1 MTQECKY
8 FTKIVKGSFHQV
20 NTSIFS
26 SNSVGKQCVPNCA
39 TAALYTSIIPL
50 YRWTSDILDNILKC
64 GDKLYNDIHSG
75 NDFLQVHEICKEI
88 RIHHNLYAF
97 QIRHEYFGQIHNQC
111 ALDAVNMT
119 LEKATSCV
127 LQQNQNCQW
136 AYCILCVG
144 NQNGATASL
153 LCLSGN
159 NCYIFDPHS
168 RNSYGKPTPD
178 GTSVLMMFQNRQ
190 KMISYLRNLYSL
202 LKYPTTIKSVIATD
216 IYSMCHIDFH
226 IIDTTVQNYF
236 LDQHYF
242 AFCTRTEKGK
252 NDTRNSESKV
262 LCNDYQET
270 FVSETVPQKKKRDRV
285 KEKRDNDRCRIKQ
298 NRENIGGRVKQ
309 NTDNIRIAKRQK
321 KDKENG
327 KDQKDKENGK
337 DKVLHND
344 YQQIF
349 ASRTVHPNDKGEVLD
364 NDYQETFVSDIV
376 LPKRKRDRVK
386 ENREK
391 TRGRIKQN
399 RENIGGRVK
408 QNKDKIRK
416 AKRQKKDKEN
426 GKDKR
431 DKENAK
437 GKVLDNDCQQIFAS
451 RTVHPNDKG
460 EVLDN
465 DYQETFVSD
474 IVLPKRKRD
483 RVKENREKTRGRI
496 KQNRENIGGKVKQN
510 KDKIRKAK
518 RQKKDTE
525 NGKDKRDKENGKDKV
540 LDKDYQ

>member
-8 FTKIVKGSFHQV
+8 FTKIVKGSFHQG

-88 RIHHNLYAF
+88 RIHNNLYAF
-97 QIRHEYFGQIHNQC
+97 QIRHEYFGGIHNQC
-111 ALDAVNMT
+111 ALDTVNMT

-153 LCLSGN
+153 LCLSVN

-168 RNSYGKPTPD
+168 RNPYGESVPD

-190 KMISYLRNLYSL
+190 KMISYLCNLYSL
-202 LKYPTTIKSVIATD
+202 SKYPTTIKSVIATD

-226 IIDTTVQNYF
+226 MIDTTVQNYF

-252 NDTRNSESKV
+252 NDTRNSVSKV

-270 FVSETVPQKKKRDRV
+270 FVSGTVPQKRKRDRV
-285 KEKRDNDRCRIKQ
+285 KQKRDNNTGRIKQ
-298 NRENIGGRVKQ
+298 NREIIRGRVKQ
-309 NTDNIRIAKRQK
+309 NKDNIRIPKRQK

-327 KDQKDKENGK
+327 KD
-337 DKVLHND
+337 KVLDND

-364 NDYQETFVSDIV
+364 NDYEETFVSDIV
-376 LPKRKRDRVK
+376 LPKRKR
-386 ENREK
+386 E
-391 TRGRIKQN
+391 Q
-399 RENIGGRVK
+399 
-408 QNKDKIRK
+408 
-416 AKRQKKDKEN
+416 
-426 GKDKR
+426 
-431 DKENAK
+431 
-437 GKVLDNDCQQIFAS
+437 
-451 RTVHPNDKG
+451 RTL
-460 EVLDN
+460 EV
-465 DYQETFVSD
+465 E
-474 IVLPKRKRD
+474 
-483 RVKENREKTRGRI
+483 
-496 KQNRENIGGKVKQN
+496 
-510 KDKIRKAK
+510 
-518 RQKKDTE
+518 
-525 NGKDKRDKENGKDKV
+525 
-540 LDKDYQ
+540 

>member
-1 MTQECKY
+1 M
-8 FTKIVKGSFHQV
+8 KIVKGSFHQG

-39 TAALYTSIIPL
+39 TATLYTSIIPL

-88 RIHHNLYAF
+88 RIHNNLYAF
-97 QIRHEYFGQIHNQC
+97 QIRHEYFGRIHNQC
-111 ALDAVNMT
+111 ALDTVNMT

-153 LCLSGN
+153 LCLSVN

-168 RNSYGKPTPD
+168 RNSYGESVPD

-190 KMISYLRNLYSL
+190 KMISYLPNLYCLS
-202 LKYPTTIKSVIATD
+202 KYPTTIKSVIATD

-226 IIDTTVQNYF
+226 MIDTTVQNYF

-252 NDTRNSESKV
+252 NDTRNSVSKV

-270 FVSETVPQKKKRDRV
+270 FVSGTVPQKRKRDRV
-285 KEKRDNDRCRIKQ
+285 KQKRDNNTGRIKQ
-298 NRENIGGRVKQ
+298 NRENISGRVKQ
-309 NTDNIRIAKRQK
+309 NRDNIRIPKRQK

-327 KDQKDKENGK
+327 KD
-337 DKVLHND
+337 KVLDND
-344 YQQIF
+344 YQQIC

-376 LPKRKRDRVK
+376 LPKRKRDREK
-386 ENREK
+386 ENREN
-391 TRGRIKQN
+391 TRGRMKQN
-399 RENIGGRVK
+399 RENIRGRVK
-408 QNKDKIRK
+408 QNRDNIR
-416 AKRQKKDKEN
+416 
-426 GKDKR
+426 
-431 DKENAK
+431 
-437 GKVLDNDCQQIFAS
+437 
-451 RTVHPNDKG
+451 
-460 EVLDN
+460 
-465 DYQETFVSD
+465 
-474 IVLPKRKRD
+474 
-483 RVKENREKTRGRI
+483 
-496 KQNRENIGGKVKQN
+496 
-510 KDKIRKAK
+510 
-518 RQKKDTE
+518 
-525 NGKDKRDKENGKDKV
+525 
-540 LDKDYQ
+540 

>member
-8 FTKIVKGSFHQV
+8 FTKIVKGSFHQG

-97 QIRHEYFGQIHNQC
+97 QIRHEYFGRIHNQC
-111 ALDAVNMT
+111 ALDTVNMT

-136 AYCILCVG
+136 AYCILCVA

-202 LKYPTTIKSVIATD
+202 PKYPTTIKSVIATD

-226 IIDTTVQNYF
+226 IIDTTVQNYL
-236 LDQHYF
+236 LDQRYF
-242 AFCTRTEKGK
+242 AFCTRTERGK

-270 FVSETVPQKKKRDRV
+270 FVSETVPQKRKTDRV
-285 KEKRDNDRCRIKQ
+285 KENRDNTRGKMKH
-298 NRENIGGRVKQ
+298 NREHIRGRVKQ
-309 NTDNIRIAKRQK
+309 NKDKIRKAKRQK

-327 KDQKDKENGK
+327 KDQKDKQNGK
-337 DKVLHND
+337 DKVLDND

-349 ASRTVHPNDKGEVLD
+349 ASQTVHPNDKGEVLD

-386 ENREK
+386 EKRDNDRC
-391 TRGRIKQN
+391 RIK
-399 RENIGGRVK
+399 
-408 QNKDKIRK
+408 
-416 AKRQKKDKEN
+416 
-426 GKDKR
+426 
-431 DKENAK
+431 
-437 GKVLDNDCQQIFAS
+437 
-451 RTVHPNDKG
+451 
-460 EVLDN
+460 
-465 DYQETFVSD
+465 
-474 IVLPKRKRD
+474 
-483 RVKENREKTRGRI
+483 
-496 KQNRENIGGKVKQN
+496 
-510 KDKIRKAK
+510 
-518 RQKKDTE
+518 
-525 NGKDKRDKENGKDKV
+525 
-540 LDKDYQ
+540 